1 MAMLAK
7 ADAEALLFRE
17 ARLLDNFQLEEW
29 LQLFTADGL
38 YWIPIDES
46 KPPRRSASL
55 IYDDTPSREERVY
68 HLLQLP
74 FPAQNPRSRT
84 VHVIGNVEVLRTDEA
99 TATVHSSQVIYETRV
114 GDYSQIGLGELNTI
128 VARVEHEL
136 RRTDGEWK
144 IARKKILLINRDMP
158 QGNLTFML

>member
-1 MAMLAK
+1 MH
-7 ADAEALLFRE
+7 
-17 ARLLDNFQLEEW
+17 
-29 LQLFTADGL
+29 
-38 YWIPIDES
+38 
-46 KPPRRSASL
+46 
-55 IYDDTPSREERVY
+55 
-68 HLLQLP
+68 HLLHLP

-84 VHVIGNVEVLRTDEA
+84 VHVVGNVEITDAGEG

-136 RRTDGEWK
+136 QRIGDEWK